1 MSSPDRPTT
10 GGGLDHLIKVD
21 NDQLELLALAVDALA
36 AAAGDRGASD
46 RMGDFYKRME
56 NEGTQDDV
64 VARCQNVYD
73 IVSTALEV
81 KE

>member
-1 MSSPDRPTT
+1 MSAPDRRDT
-10 GGGLDHLIKVD
+10 GGELDHVITVD

-56 NEGTQDDV
+56 QQRTQDDV
-64 VARCQNVYD
+64 VAKCQDVFD
-73 IVSTALEV
+73 IISAALES

>member
-1 MSSPDRPTT
+1 MSAPDRPTT